1 MYVVA
6 GVWTGFD
13 EEWLINEVE
22 AQRVGLASRGWG
34 FGLGV
39 KRIFTA
45 VAWWVVIGGFMR
57 GEWNEVVVMWCF
69 F

>member
-22 AQRVGLASRGWG
+22 AQRVGLAGRGWG

-39 KRIFTA
+39 KRIFRRCC
-45 VAWWVVIGGFMR
+45 VVGDDRGFHE
-57 GEWNEVVVMWCF
+57 GEVE
-69 F
+69 